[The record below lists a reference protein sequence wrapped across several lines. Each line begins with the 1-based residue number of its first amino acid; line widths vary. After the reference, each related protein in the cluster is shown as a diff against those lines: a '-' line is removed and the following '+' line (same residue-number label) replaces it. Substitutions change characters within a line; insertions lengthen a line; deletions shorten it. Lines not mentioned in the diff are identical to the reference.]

1 FEGNVDAPRWDTP
14 GDLARYLDPRTR
26 NTPAMDLID
35 EALVEAYRTPDSR
48 LIISLPPQEG
58 KSQRGSRRFP
68 LWVLTQNPDTRVAI
82 TSYESGVARRWGRAI
97 RDDITQN
104 QSDLGLAVRDDLSA
118 QHEWQVAGRDGGVY
132 TAGVGG

>member
-1 FEGNVDAPRWDTP
+1 MSSTLDWLEYAARQFEPKPPPKWETP
-14 GDLARYLDPRTR
+14 GELARYLDPRTR

-82 TSYESGVARRWGRAI
+82 TSYESGVASFFIACC
-97 RDDITQN
+97 
-104 QSDLGLAVRDDLSA
+104 LA
-118 QHEWQVAGRDGGVY
+118 
-132 TAGVGG
+132 